1 MKIGI
6 AIKHNINKDAQL
18 EVQNL
23 FAVVIHKFR
32 FVFLGTPNYNREDVI
47 SKRNNI
53 LCQSTQVQKRR
64 DVFFVISCH
73 FFDFF
78 S

>member
-1 MKIGI
+1 
-6 AIKHNINKDAQL
+6 
-18 EVQNL
+18 
-23 FAVVIHKFR
+23 
-32 FVFLGTPNYNREDVI
+32 
-47 SKRNNI
+47 